1 MSKKSLL
8 TLTAFLAT
16 VNILSVVFLPAI
28 TTRIIRIVT
37 LIVFFLL
44 MLKSQVK
51 RGNII
56 KYSFFFLIIAD
67 LMAFNY
73 EDLLF
78 NKLTSVIKIIAYMLL
93 FKIAIP
99 KFDFKKSNKFI
110 LIFFAI
116 LAILNLHALNE
127 VLHFIGNIETHH
139 VLKYLIYVHA
149 ITLVL
154 LCYLVGNLNF
164 SYPSKT
170 NIYLSMFVFGIAFS
184 DLSAVLAYYF
194 DMISFSVLHRFLYV
208 FSIFYAIR
216 YMVAKEVSLSEAYL

>member
-28 TTRIIRIVT
+28 TNRIIRIVT

-67 LMAFNY
+67 LM
-73 EDLLF
+73 F
-78 NKLTSVIKIIAYMLL
+78 NKLTSVIKIIAYLLL

-127 VLHFIGNIETHH
+127 VLHFIGNIEAHN
-139 VLKYLIYVHA
+139 VLKYLIYAHA

-154 LCYLVGNLNF
+154 LCYLVGSLNF
-164 SYPSKT
+164 TYPSKT

-194 DMISFSVLHRFLYV
+194 DMVSFSVLHRFLYV

-216 YMVAKEVSLSEAYL
+216 YMVAKEVPLSEAYL

>member
-1 MSKKSLL
+1 MLQYNAYMSKKSLL

-28 TTRIIRIVT
+28 TNRIIRIVT

-67 LMAFNY
+67 LM
-73 EDLLF
+73 F
-78 NKLTSVIKIIAYMLL
+78 NKLTSVIKIIAYLLL

-127 VLHFIGNIETHH
+127 VLHFIGNIEAHN
-139 VLKYLIYVHA
+139 VLKYLIYAHA

-154 LCYLVGNLNF
+154 LCYLVGSLNF
-164 SYPSKT
+164 TYPSKT

-194 DMISFSVLHRFLYV
+194 DMVSFSVLHRFLYV

-216 YMVAKEVSLSEAYL
+216 YMVAKEVPLSEAYL

>member
-1 MSKKSLL
+1 LLQYNAYMSKKSLL

-28 TTRIIRIVT
+28 TNRIIRIVT

-67 LMAFNY
+67 LM
-73 EDLLF
+73 F
-78 NKLTSVIKIIAYMLL
+78 NKLTSVIKIIAYLLL

-127 VLHFIGNIETHH
+127 VLHFIGNIEAHN
-139 VLKYLIYVHA
+139 VLKYLIYAHA

-154 LCYLVGNLNF
+154 LCYLVGSLNF
-164 SYPSKT
+164 TYPSKT

-194 DMISFSVLHRFLYV
+194 DMVSFSVLHRFLYV

-216 YMVAKEVSLSEAYL
+216 YMVAKEVPLSEAYL